1 MPSPPLF
8 FCEANSFEVVRGMAR
23 PVKVTYQVWPS
34 AAEMAQASAR
44 LFAKKVE
51 EAVATRG
58 IARVAISG
66 GSTPKAT
73 FKLLADASG
82 PFANTVPWDKLQLF
96 WVDERCVGPDDPE
109 SNYGVAR
116 ELLLSKVPIPE
127 ANVFRMEGELDPE
140 EAASRYE
147 STLRNVMKLEGA
159 ESPAFDLV
167 TLGMGPDGHTASLFP
182 HTGAIDELGRL
193 VIANHVPQKD
203 TWRITLTWP
212 VINQAAEVVF
222 EVEGAG
228 KTDVLAE
235 VLTGPRNPERLPSQL
250 IRPSNGKLLF
260 LLDEA
265 AAAKLP
271 KASEIFGESTSAR
284 RVGTLEI

>member
-1 MPSPPLF
+1 MP
-8 FCEANSFEVVRGMAR
+8 R
-23 PVKVTYQVWPS
+23 PVTVTYQVYPGP
-34 AAEMAQASAR
+34 EQMALASAR
-44 LFAKKVE
+44 LFAESVQQ
-51 EAVATRG
+51 AVAERG
-58 IARVAISG
+58 VARMAISG

-73 FKLLADASG
+73 FKILADPAH
-82 PFANTVPWDKLQLF
+82 PFLATVPWAKLQLY
-96 WVDERCVGPDDPE
+96 WVDERCVGPDDAE
-109 SNYGVAR
+109 SNYGMTR
-116 ELLLSKVPIPE
+116 SLLLSKVPILPE
-127 ANVFRMEGELDPE
+127 NVYRMEGELDPE

-147 STLRNVMKLEGA
+147 SVLRNSMKLEGA
-159 ESPAFDLV
+159 ESPAFDLL

-182 HTGAIDELGRL
+182 QTAALDELGRL
-193 VIANHVPQKD
+193 VVANHVAQKE

-212 VINQAAEVVF
+212 VINQARQVVF

-235 VLTGPRNPERLPSQL
+235 VLTGPRDPERLPSQL
-250 IRPSNGKLLF
+250 IRPSSGKLLF

-271 KASEIFGESTSAR
+271 AATGAGSGY

>member
-1 MPSPPLF
+1 
-8 FCEANSFEVVRGMAR
+8 MAR
-23 PVKVTYQVWPS
+23 AVTVTYQVWPNK
-34 AAEMAQASAR
+34 AEMAMASAR
-44 LFAKKVE
+44 LFAAKVE
-51 EAVATRG
+51 RAVATRG
-58 IARVAISG
+58 VARVAISG
-66 GSTPKAT
+66 GSTPQAT
-73 FKLLADASG
+73 FKLLADPAG
-82 PFANTVPWDKLQLF
+82 PFAGTVPWDKLQIF

-116 ELLLSKVPIPE
+116 ELLLSKVGIPA
-127 ANVFRMEGELDPE
+127 ANVFRMEGELPPE
-140 EAASRYE
+140 EAAARYE

-159 ESPAFDLV
+159 ESPAFDLL

-182 HTGAIDELGRL
+182 RTQAIDELGRL
-193 VIANHVPQKD
+193 VVANHIPQKD
-203 TWRITLTWP
+203 AWRITLTWP
-212 VINQAAEVVF
+212 VINQATEVVF

-235 VLTGPRNPERLPSQL
+235 VLTGRRDPERLPSQL

-271 KASEIFGESTSAR
+271 AASEVSASAGH
-284 RVGTLEI
+284 RVGVLEL